1 MSKVAIIIY
10 SDPKAGSEESL
21 GRLFN
26 ALFLAYEMQEKQQE
40 VAIIFQG
47 AGTRWP
53 AELAKTDHPAHA
65 LFEAVKGS
73 VAGIC
78 GGCAD
83 VFGATEDARK
93 TGLKLDYEKAIPGTP
108 GILDISSYLDHGY
121 SLVTF

>member
-1 MSKVAIIIY
+1 MSKTAIIIY
-10 SDPKAGSEESL
+10 SDPKPGSEEAL

-26 ALFLAYEMQEKQQE
+26 GLFLAYELKEKKQD

-53 AELAKTDHPAHA
+53 AELAKADHPGHG
-65 LFEAVKGS
+65 LYEAVKDV

-83 VFGATEDARK
+83 VFGATEDARR
-93 TGLKLDYEKAIPGTP
+93 TGLKLDYAKAIPGTP
-108 GILDISSYLDHGY
+108 GVLDVSSYLDQGY
-121 SLVTF
+121 SLVNF